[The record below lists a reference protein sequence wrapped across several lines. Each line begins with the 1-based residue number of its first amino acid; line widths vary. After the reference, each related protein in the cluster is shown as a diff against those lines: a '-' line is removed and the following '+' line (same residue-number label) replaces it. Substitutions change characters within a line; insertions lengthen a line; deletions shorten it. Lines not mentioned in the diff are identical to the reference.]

1 MTKRILPAILCISIL
16 LLMCTSVY
24 STAQLTQMFTVQFY
38 LFSQTPQA
46 SDKEMDETKLK
57 KADQKKMMSEKDDG
71 KEKKKYKDENA
82 ISVLNPYDFYK
93 SQENRI
99 YSGPQP
105 GEKLPPLMV
114 THLYGEKDRLSID
127 KAFDIT
133 AGIGGNPLIL
143 FLQDNNIACIKGM
156 DVNVEVLSKINQFL
170 KRDTIV
176 DEAEIADHE
185 LQIGIVFFLGDDD
198 TLPDWS
204 DQFLGDLVS
213 DNIKVAKSP
222 DGREGPGSYGLNRNV
237 SQTVLIAKDGKVL
250 HNFAFTQASFYT
262 DPHVLG
268 GVAEVIDVEPTA
280 LENMLNKQREIKK
293 KEKLQ
298 KYQEK
303 VTDLNKKLDA
313 LKERYIAESY
323 KAIREAVSN
332 EQISKNAAAEH
343 LKKLGITWQEGEA
356 LLKDNNKDR
365 SKTDRDLSPEERI
378 RRDGDTRESPEA
390 RMQRDGEQN
399 RERERDPSPEERI
412 RRDGDNRESPEGRR
426 MEREGDRDR
435 AGTLSPEALVKR
447 FDKDGDGKLN
457 EAESLAARRALSN
470 RDGQNRLQRRKVEV
484 KNPDEFKQ
492 NREKTIFSGPQPKE
506 KLPSLKAI
514 AINGDAKGKTID
526 FITEADKKP
535 LVLIFQDEKPLG
547 LRGLVGFTR
556 LIAQINSKSKQ
567 KISVHVLFLGDSPD
581 TLTQQ
586 ASRIVPHIP
595 DNVLLG
601 VSPDGREGPGNYG
614 LNRNVAQTILTVKD
628 GKVLHNFALAQPMLS
643 PDPYVLGGVAE
654 LIGQKPTT
662 VQEWLNPKNP
672 IIQIKNPAEGEKIGR
687 MLLNGTV
694 VQFDK
699 LPTFLRNLPTEEKS
713 MLLIQAEREVLHEQI
728 VKVMDIAKE
737 AGIDKI
743 GFGIQEAENKRM
755 ESDSEQMNR
764 DDK

>member
-1 MTKRILPAILCISIL
+1 M
-16 LLMCTSVY
+16 Y
-24 STAQLTQMFTVQFY
+24 SAAQLTQLNNVQSY
-38 LFSQTPQA
+38 LFSQTPQEA
-46 SDKEMDETKLK
+46 DKEMDETKLK
-57 KADQKKMMSEKDDG
+57 GLQTRADQKKMMPEKDDG
-71 KEKKKYKDENA
+71 KKKKEYKDENA
-82 ISVLNPYDFYK
+82 ISVLNPSDFYK

-114 THLYGEKDRLSID
+114 THLYERKDRLHKD

-133 AGIGGNPLIL
+133 AGVGGKPLIL

-176 DEAEIADHE
+176 DESEIANQE
-185 LQIGIVFFLGDDD
+185 LQIGIVYFLGDDD
-198 TLPDWS
+198 RLPDWS

-268 GVAEVIDVEPTA
+268 GVAEALDVEPTA
-280 LENMLNKQREIKK
+280 LENLLNKQREIKK
-293 KEKLQ
+293 KEELQ

-303 VTDLNKKLDA
+303 VTDLNEKLDA
-313 LKERYIAESY
+313 LKKRYIAESY

-332 EQISKNAAAEH
+332 EKISKNAAAER

-356 LLKDNNKDR
+356 LLKDNNA
-365 SKTDRDLSPEERI
+365 E
-378 RRDGDTRESPEA
+378 
-390 RMQRDGEQN
+390 
-399 RERERDPSPEERI
+399 
-412 RRDGDNRESPEGRR
+412 
-426 MEREGDRDR
+426 
-435 AGTLSPEALVKR
+435 TLAT
-447 FDKDGDGKLN
+447 
-457 EAESLAARRALSN
+457 RRAMAN
-470 RDGQNRLQRRKVEV
+470 RQQRRKVEV

-526 FITEADKKP
+526 FIAKADKKP

-567 KISVHVLFLGDSPD
+567 QISVHVLFLGDSPD

-595 DNVLLG
+595 DNILLG
-601 VSPDGREGPGNYG
+601 VSPDGREEPGNYG

-654 LIGQKPTT
+654 LIGQKPAT

-699 LPTFLRNLPTEEKS
+699 LPTFLRNLPEEHKS
-713 MLLIQAEREVLHEQI
+713 MLLIQAERDVSHEQI

-737 AGIDKI
+737 TGIDKI

>member
-1 MTKRILPAILCISIL
+1 MTKQISLSLLCIAIL
-16 LLMCTSVY
+16 LLICTSMY
-24 STAQLTQMFTVQFY
+24 SAAQLTQLNNVQSY
-38 LFSQTPQA
+38 LFSQTPQEA
-46 SDKEMDETKLK
+46 DKEMDETKLK
-57 KADQKKMMSEKDDG
+57 GLQTRADQKKMMPEKNDG
-71 KEKKKYKDENA
+71 KKKKEYKDENA
-82 ISVLNPYDFYK
+82 ISVLNPSDFYK

-114 THLYGEKDRLSID
+114 THLYERKDRLHKD

-133 AGIGGNPLIL
+133 AGVGGKPLIL

-176 DEAEIADHE
+176 DESEIANQE
-185 LQIGIVFFLGDDD
+185 LQIGIVYFLGDDD
-198 TLPDWS
+198 RLPDWS

-268 GVAEVIDVEPTA
+268 GVAEALDVEPTA
-280 LENMLNKQREIKK
+280 LENLLNKQREIKK
-293 KEKLQ
+293 KEELQ

-303 VTDLNKKLDA
+303 VTDLNEKLDA
-313 LKERYIAESY
+313 LKKRYIAESY

-332 EQISKNAAAEH
+332 EKISKNAAAER

-356 LLKDNNKDR
+356 LLKDNNA
-365 SKTDRDLSPEERI
+365 E
-378 RRDGDTRESPEA
+378 
-390 RMQRDGEQN
+390 
-399 RERERDPSPEERI
+399 
-412 RRDGDNRESPEGRR
+412 
-426 MEREGDRDR
+426 
-435 AGTLSPEALVKR
+435 TLAT
-447 FDKDGDGKLN
+447 
-457 EAESLAARRALSN
+457 RRAMAN
-470 RDGQNRLQRRKVEV
+470 RQQRRKVEV

-526 FITEADKKP
+526 FIAKADKKP

-567 KISVHVLFLGDSPD
+567 QISVHVLFLGDSPD

-595 DNVLLG
+595 DNILLG

-628 GKVLHNFALAQPMLS
+628 GKVLHNFALAQSMLS

-654 LIGQKPTT
+654 LIGQKPAT
-662 VQEWLNPKNP
+662 VQEWLNEAPT
-672 IIQIKNPAEGEKIGR
+672 EGER
-687 MLLNGTV
+687 MDAQSEQKAKLGGKLREM
-694 VQFDK
+694 VQK
-699 LPTFLRNLPTEEKS
+699 GEISPEEARK
-713 MLLIQAEREVLHEQI
+713 RY
-728 VKVMDIAKE
+728 
-737 AGIDKI
+737 
-743 GFGIQEAENKRM
+743 EAEF
-755 ESDSEQMNR
+755 SSEKEDR
-764 DDK
+764 

>member
-1 MTKRILPAILCISIL
+1 MTKQISLSLLCILIL
-16 LLMCTSVY
+16 LLTYTSMY
-24 STAQLTQMFTVQFY
+24 STAQLTQLITVQPH
-38 LFSQTPQA
+38 LFTQTPQE

-57 KADQKKMMSEKDDG
+57 GLQIKADQKKMMREKDDG
-71 KEKKKYKDENA
+71 KKKKEYKDENA
-82 ISVLNPYDFYK
+82 IRVLNPYDFYK

-114 THLYGEKDRLSID
+114 THLYERKDRQYID

-133 AGIGGNPLIL
+133 AGIGGKPLIL

-176 DEAEIADHE
+176 DDAEIADQE

-268 GVAEVIDVEPTA
+268 GVAQAIDVEPAT
-280 LENMLNKQREIKK
+280 LENLLNKQRELKK
-293 KEKLQ
+293 KEELQ

-313 LKERYIAESY
+313 LKERYITESY

-332 EQISKNAAAEH
+332 EQISKNAAAEQ

-356 LLKDNNKDR
+356 LLKDNTTKQ
-365 SKTDRDLSPEERI
+365 DRD
-378 RRDGDTRESPEA
+378 TSPEA
-390 RMQRDGEQN
+390 RMQRDS
-399 RERERDPSPEERI
+399 DT
-412 RRDGDNRESPEGRR
+412 RESPESRK

-435 AGTLSPEALVKR
+435 EETLSPEALVKH

-457 EAESLAARRALSN
+457 EAETLAARRALSN

-514 AINGDAKGKTID
+514 TINGNAKGKTID
-526 FITEADKKP
+526 FIAKADKKP

-567 KISVHVLFLGDSPD
+567 QISVHVLFLGDSPD

-595 DNVLLG
+595 DNILLG

-654 LIGQKPTT
+654 LIGQKPAT

-699 LPTFLRNLPTEEKS
+699 LPTFLRNLPEEHKS
-713 MLLIQAEREVLHEQI
+713 MLLIQAERDVSHEQI

-737 AGIDKI
+737 TGIDKI

>member
-1 MTKRILPAILCISIL
+1 MTKQISLSLLCIAIL
-16 LLMCTSVY
+16 LLICTSMY
-24 STAQLTQMFTVQFY
+24 SAAQLTQLNNVQSY
-38 LFSQTPQA
+38 LFSQTPQEA
-46 SDKEMDETKLK
+46 DKEMDETKLK
-57 KADQKKMMSEKDDG
+57 GLQTRADQKKMMPEKDDG
-71 KEKKKYKDENA
+71 KKKKEYKDENA
-82 ISVLNPYDFYK
+82 ISVLNPSDFYK

-114 THLYGEKDRLSID
+114 THLYERKDRLHKD

-133 AGIGGNPLIL
+133 AGVGGKPLIL

-176 DEAEIADHE
+176 DESEIANQE
-185 LQIGIVFFLGDDD
+185 LQIGIVYFLGDDD
-198 TLPDWS
+198 RLPDWS

-268 GVAEVIDVEPTA
+268 GVAEALDVEPTA
-280 LENMLNKQREIKK
+280 LENLLNKQREIKK
-293 KEKLQ
+293 KEELQ

-303 VTDLNKKLDA
+303 VTDLNEKLDA
-313 LKERYIAESY
+313 LKKRYIAESY

-332 EQISKNAAAEH
+332 EKISKNAAAER

-356 LLKDNNKDR
+356 LLKDNNA
-365 SKTDRDLSPEERI
+365 E
-378 RRDGDTRESPEA
+378 
-390 RMQRDGEQN
+390 
-399 RERERDPSPEERI
+399 
-412 RRDGDNRESPEGRR
+412 
-426 MEREGDRDR
+426 
-435 AGTLSPEALVKR
+435 TLAT
-447 FDKDGDGKLN
+447 
-457 EAESLAARRALSN
+457 RRAMAN
-470 RDGQNRLQRRKVEV
+470 RQQRRKVEV

-526 FITEADKKP
+526 FIAKADKKP

-567 KISVHVLFLGDSPD
+567 QISVHVLFLGDSPD

-595 DNVLLG
+595 DNILLG
-601 VSPDGREGPGNYG
+601 VSPDGREEPGNYG

-654 LIGQKPTT
+654 LIGQKPAT

-699 LPTFLRNLPTEEKS
+699 LPTFLRNLPEEHKS
-713 MLLIQAEREVLHEQI
+713 MLLIQAERDVSHEQI

-737 AGIDKI
+737 TGIDKI

>member
-1 MTKRILPAILCISIL
+1 MTKQISLSLLCISIL
-16 LLMCTSVY
+16 LLTCTSMY
-24 STAQLTQMFTVQFY
+24 STAQLTQMITVQSY
-38 LFSQTPQA
+38 LFSQTPQE

-57 KADQKKMMSEKDDG
+57 GLQTKTDQKKMMPEKDDG
-71 KEKKKYKDENA
+71 KKKKEYKDENA

-114 THLYGEKDRLSID
+114 THLYERKDRQYID

-133 AGIGGNPLIL
+133 AGIGGKPLIL

-170 KRDTIV
+170 KRDTMV
-176 DEAEIADHE
+176 DDAEIADQE

-213 DNIKVAKSP
+213 DNIKVTKSP

-268 GVAEVIDVEPTA
+268 GVAQAIDVEPAT
-280 LENMLNKQREIKK
+280 LENLLNKQRELKK
-293 KEKLQ
+293 KEELQ

-313 LKERYIAESY
+313 LKVRYITDSY

-332 EQISKNAAAEH
+332 EKISKNAAAEQ

-356 LLKDNNKDR
+356 LLKDNTTKQ
-365 SKTDRDLSPEERI
+365 DRD
-378 RRDGDTRESPEA
+378 TSPEA
-390 RMQRDGEQN
+390 RMQRDG
-399 RERERDPSPEERI
+399 DT
-412 RRDGDNRESPEGRR
+412 RESTEARR
-426 MEREGDRDR
+426 MEREGARDR
-435 AGTLSPEALVKR
+435 EGTLSPGALVKR

-457 EAESLAARRALSN
+457 EAETLAARRALSN

-526 FITEADKKP
+526 FIAKADKKP

-567 KISVHVLFLGDSPD
+567 QISVHVLFLGDSPD

-595 DNVLLG
+595 DNILLG

-614 LNRNVAQTILTVKD
+614 LNRNVAQTILTVKN

-654 LIGQKPTT
+654 LIGQKPAT

-699 LPTFLRNLPTEEKS
+699 LPTFLRNLPEEHKS
-713 MLLIQAEREVLHEQI
+713 MLLIQAERDVSHEQI

-737 AGIDKI
+737 TGIDKI

>member
-1 MTKRILPAILCISIL
+1 MTKHILPAILCISIL
-16 LLMCTSVY
+16 LLTCTSVY
-24 STAQLTQMFTVQFY
+24 STAQLTQMITVQSY
-38 LFSQTPQA
+38 LFSQTPQE

-57 KADQKKMMSEKDDG
+57 RLQTKGDQKKLMLKKDDG
-71 KEKKKYKDENA
+71 KEKKEYKDENA
-82 ISVLNPYDFYK
+82 IRVLNPSDFYK

-114 THLYGEKDRLSID
+114 THLYGEKDRLDID

-133 AGIGGNPLIL
+133 AGIGGKPLIL

-156 DVNVEVLSKINQFL
+156 DVNVEVLFRINQHL
-170 KRDTIV
+170 KRNSILNETEKSDQ
-176 DEAEIADHE
+176 E

-237 SQTVLIAKDGKVL
+237 SQTILIAKDGKVL

-268 GVAEVIDVEPTA
+268 GVAEAIDVEPTT
-280 LENMLNKQREIKK
+280 LENLLNKQRELKK
-293 KEKLQ
+293 KEELQ

-303 VTDLNKKLDA
+303 VTDLNEKLDA
-313 LKERYIAESY
+313 LKKRYIAESY

-356 LLKDNNKDR
+356 LLKDKNEDT

-378 RRDGDTRESPEA
+378 RRDGDTRESPE
-390 RMQRDGEQN
+390 
-399 RERERDPSPEERI
+399 
-412 RRDGDNRESPEGRR
+412 GRR
-426 MEREGDRDR
+426 MERE
-435 AGTLSPEALVKR
+435 GTLSPEALVKR

-457 EAESLAARRALSN
+457 EAETLAARRALSN
-470 RDGQNRLQRRKVEV
+470 REGQSQQQRRQQRRSVEV
-484 KNPDEFKQ
+484 KNPDEFKK
-492 NREKTIFSGPQPKE
+492 NREQTIFSGPQPEE
-506 KLPSLKAI
+506 KLLSLKAI

-526 FITEADKKP
+526 FITKADKKP

-567 KISVHVLFLGDSPD
+567 QISVHVLFLGDSPD
-581 TLTQQ
+581 MLTQQ
-586 ASRIVPHIP
+586 ASKIVPHIP

-654 LIGQKPTT
+654 LIGQKPAT

-699 LPTFLRNLPTEEKS
+699 LPTFLRNLPEEHKS
-713 MLLIQAEREVLHEQI
+713 MLLIQAERDVSHEQI
-728 VKVMDIAKE
+728 VKVMNIAKE
-737 AGIDKI
+737 TGIDKI

>member
-1 MTKRILPAILCISIL
+1 MTKHISLSLLCISIL
-16 LLMCTSVY
+16 FLTCTSMY
-24 STAQLTQMFTVQFY
+24 STAQLTQLNTVQSY
-38 LFSQTPQA
+38 IFSQTPQEI
-46 SDKEMDETKLK
+46 DKETDETKLK
-57 KADQKKMMSEKDDG
+57 RVQTKAVQKKMMPEKDDG
-71 KEKKKYKDENA
+71 KKKKEYKDENA

-114 THLYGEKDRLSID
+114 THLYSEKDRLSID

-133 AGIGGNPLIL
+133 AGVGGNPLIL
-143 FLQDNNIACIKGM
+143 FLQDNNIASIKGM

-176 DEAEIADHE
+176 DDAEIADQE
-185 LQIGIVFFLGDDD
+185 LQIGIVYFLGDDD

-204 DQFLGDLVS
+204 DQFLKDLQS

-237 SQTVLIAKDGKVL
+237 SQTILIAKDGKVL
-250 HNFAFTQASFYT
+250 HNFAFTQPSFYT

-268 GVAEVIDVEPTA
+268 GVAQAIDVEPTA
-280 LENMLNKQREIKK
+280 LENLLNKQRELKK
-293 KEKLQ
+293 KEELQ
-298 KYQEK
+298 KYQER
-303 VTDLNKKLDA
+303 VTDLNEKLDA
-313 LKERYIAESY
+313 LKERYIVESY

-332 EQISKNAAAEH
+332 EKISKNAAAEQ
-343 LKKLGITWQEGEA
+343 LRKLGITWQEGEA
-356 LLKDNNKDR
+356 LLKDKN
-365 SKTDRDLSPEERI
+365 
-378 RRDGDTRESPEA
+378 
-390 RMQRDGEQN
+390 
-399 RERERDPSPEERI
+399 
-412 RRDGDNRESPEGRR
+412 
-426 MEREGDRDR
+426 
-435 AGTLSPEALVKR
+435 
-447 FDKDGDGKLN
+447 
-457 EAESLAARRALSN
+457 AETLAARRALSN
-470 RDGQNRLQRRKVEV
+470 RNGQNRQPRRKVEV

-526 FITEADKKP
+526 FLTKADKKP

-567 KISVHVLFLGDSPD
+567 QINVHVLFLGDSPD

-595 DNVLLG
+595 GNVLLG

-662 VQEWLNPKNP
+662 VQEWLNETPT
-672 IIQIKNPAEGEKIGR
+672 EGER
-687 MLLNGTV
+687 MDA
-694 VQFDK
+694 Q
-699 LPTFLRNLPTEEKS
+699 
-713 MLLIQAEREVLHEQI
+713 
-728 VKVMDIAKE
+728 
-737 AGIDKI
+737 
-743 GFGIQEAENKRM
+743 
-755 ESDSEQMNR
+755 SEQKAKFGGKLREMVQKGEISPEEAR
-764 DDK
+764 KRYDKEFPSEKEDR

>member
-1 MTKRILPAILCISIL
+1 MTKQISLSLLCISIL
-16 LLMCTSVY
+16 LLTYTSMY
-24 STAQLTQMFTVQFY
+24 STAQLTQLITVQPH
-38 LFSQTPQA
+38 LFTQTPQE

-57 KADQKKMMSEKDDG
+57 KADQKKMMREKDDG
-71 KEKKKYKDENA
+71 KKKKEYKDENA
-82 ISVLNPYDFYK
+82 IRVLNPYDFYK

-114 THLYGEKDRLSID
+114 THLYGEKDRQYID

-133 AGIGGNPLIL
+133 AGIGGKPLIL

-176 DEAEIADHE
+176 DDAEIADQE

-268 GVAEVIDVEPTA
+268 GVAQAIDVEPAT
-280 LENMLNKQREIKK
+280 LENLLNKQRELKK
-293 KEKLQ
+293 KEELQ

-313 LKERYIAESY
+313 LKVRYITDSY

-332 EQISKNAAAEH
+332 EKISKNAAAEQ

-356 LLKDNNKDR
+356 LLKDKNVDT
-365 SKTDRDLSPEERI
+365 SKTDRDTSLEARMQ
-378 RRDGDTRESPEA
+378 RDGDTRESTEA
-390 RMQRDGEQN
+390 
-399 RERERDPSPEERI
+399 
-412 RRDGDNRESPEGRR
+412 RR
-426 MEREGDRDR
+426 MEREGARDR
-435 AGTLSPEALVKR
+435 EGTLSPGALVKR

-457 EAESLAARRALSN
+457 EAETLAARRALSN

-526 FITEADKKP
+526 FIAKADKKP

-567 KISVHVLFLGDSPD
+567 QISVHVLFLGDSPNM
-581 TLTQQ
+581 LTQQ

-595 DNVLLG
+595 DNILLG

-654 LIGQKPTT
+654 LIGQKPAT

-699 LPTFLRNLPTEEKS
+699 LPTVLRNLPEEHKS
-713 MLLIQAEREVLHEQI
+713 MLLIQAERDVSHEQI

-737 AGIDKI
+737 TGIDKI

>member
-1 MTKRILPAILCISIL
+1 MTKHILPAILCISIL
-16 LLMCTSVY
+16 LLTCTSVY
-24 STAQLTQMFTVQFY
+24 STAQLTQMITVQSY
-38 LFSQTPQA
+38 LFSQTPQE

-57 KADQKKMMSEKDDG
+57 GLQTKGDQKKMMPEKDDG
-71 KEKKKYKDENA
+71 KEKKEYKNENA
-82 ISVLNPYDFYK
+82 IRVLNPSDFYK

-105 GEKLPPLMV
+105 GEKLPSLMV
-114 THLYGEKDRLSID
+114 TNLYGEKDRLDID

-133 AGIGGNPLIL
+133 AGIDGKPLIL
-143 FLQDNNIACIKGM
+143 FLQDNNIASIKGM

-176 DEAEIADHE
+176 DEAEIADQE

-204 DQFLGDLVS
+204 DQFLGDLQS

-237 SQTVLIAKDGKVL
+237 SQTILIAKDGKVL
-250 HNFAFTQASFYT
+250 HNFAFTQPSFYT

-268 GVAEVIDVEPTA
+268 GVAEAIDVEPTT
-280 LENMLNKQREIKK
+280 LENLLNKQREIKK
-293 KEKLQ
+293 KEELQ
-298 KYQEK
+298 KYKER
-303 VTDLNKKLDA
+303 VTDLNEKLDA
-313 LKERYIAESY
+313 LKVRYITDSY
-323 KAIREAVSN
+323 KAIRAAVSN
-332 EQISKNAAAEH
+332 EQISKNAAAER

-356 LLKDNNKDR
+356 LLKDNNV
-365 SKTDRDLSPEERI
+365 E
-378 RRDGDTRESPEA
+378 
-390 RMQRDGEQN
+390 M
-399 RERERDPSPEERI
+399 
-412 RRDGDNRESPEGRR
+412 
-426 MEREGDRDR
+426 
-435 AGTLSPEALVKR
+435 
-447 FDKDGDGKLN
+447 
-457 EAESLAARRALSN
+457 LAARRAMSN
-470 RDGQNRLQRRKVEV
+470 RQQRRKVEV

-492 NREKTIFSGPQPKE
+492 NREKAIFSGPQPEE

-514 AINGDAKGKTID
+514 TINGDAKGKTID
-526 FITEADKKP
+526 FIAKADKKP

-567 KISVHVLFLGDSPD
+567 QISVHVLFLGDSPD

-595 DNVLLG
+595 DNILLG

-654 LIGQKPTT
+654 LIGQKPAT
-662 VQEWLNPKNP
+662 VQEWLNEAPT
-672 IIQIKNPAEGEKIGR
+672 EGE
-687 MLLNGTV
+687 
-694 VQFDK
+694 
-699 LPTFLRNLPTEEKS
+699 
-713 MLLIQAEREVLHEQI
+713 
-728 VKVMDIAKE
+728 
-737 AGIDKI
+737 
-743 GFGIQEAENKRM
+743 RM
-755 ESDSEQMNR
+755 EAQSEQKAKFGGKLREMVQKGEISPEEAR
-764 DDK
+764 KRYKKEFPSEKEDR